1 MATFKRYALL
11 LFLFALTPPAFT
23 DEPIVLV
30 RPVEVFQHEVEVK
43 VPASA
48 DYCAISITGPRMFS
62 RISPCVADQKDHSAK
77 PSAYNWYKI
86 VGDIPSALTSV
97 SIKDP
102 TQNNQTNQ
110 TIRLGNPSYFLIPTI
125 ILGDSQADEG
135 SSSANVMLAFEYPG
149 FPVRENSV
157 DKRKSY
163 SYYCLPV
170 NQRHHDEIYKVAR
183 PFCEYVVLRTNGL
196 SMNGEISSVDQF
208 GLHRVKRLS
217 SPYAVRS
224 AGPSKP

>member
-1 MATFKRYALL
+1 MAKFKQYALL

-23 DEPIVLV
+23 DEPIILV

-43 VPASA
+43 VPTS

-62 RISPCVADQKDHSAK
+62 RMSPCVADQKDHAAK
-77 PSAYNWYKI
+77 LSTYNWYKI

-97 SIKDP
+97 RIKDP
-102 TQNNQTNQ
+102 TQTNQ

-149 FPVRENSV
+149 PPVRENSV
-157 DKRKSY
+157 EKRKSY

-217 SPYAVRS
+217 SPYAIRP
-224 AGPSKP
+224 AGPLKP

>member
-1 MATFKRYALL
+1 MAKFKQYALL
-11 LFLFALTPPAFT
+11 LVLFALTPPAFT
-23 DEPIVLV
+23 DEPIILV

-43 VPASA
+43 VPTS

-62 RISPCVADQKDHSAK
+62 RISPCVADRKDHSAK

-86 VGDIPSALTSV
+86 VGDIPSSLTSV
-97 SIKDP
+97 RIQDP
-102 TQNNQTNQ
+102 SQNNQ
-110 TIRLGNPSYFLIPTI
+110 TIRLGNPSFFLIPTI

-135 SSSANVMLAFEYPG
+135 SSSANVMLAFEHPG
-149 FPVRENSV
+149 LPVRDNSV

-183 PFCEYVVLRTNGL
+183 PFCEYVVLRANGL
-196 SMNGEISSVDQF
+196 SMSGEISSVDQF